1 MVWSLLSILMEM
13 ELSKLLTIV
22 IPCKNEGITIN
33 QTLTLLNFQ
42 NGIDGVKVIVA
53 DSSDDG
59 TTYHLE
65 NRNRDYFNLDII
77 QGGLPSKARNKGAER
92 AETPFVLFMDADMM
106 ILDTNLLQECM
117 YMMTKER
124 LDLLTTKVRTT
135 NGKYNY
141 VFRTFDLIQGITRYI
156 TPFCLGGFMLM
167 RKSTF
172 ITLNGFDEEA
182 KVAEDYLLS
191 KQIKTDRFKV
201 YRKTIFTLPRRFE
214 NKGLW
219 YMTKLMVLSFLNR
232 NNKEFFSDHN
242 SYWK

>member
-1 MVWSLLSILMEM
+1 M

-42 NGIDGVKVIVA
+42 NGINGVKVIVA

-65 NRNRDYFNLDII
+65 NRNRDYFNLEII

-92 AETPFVLFMDADMM
+92 VTTPFILFMDADMM

-117 YMMTKER
+117 DIIMNER

-156 TPFCLGGFMLM
+156 TPFCLGGFMLI

-191 KQIKTDRFKV
+191 KQIRTNKFKV

-219 YMTKLMVLSFLNR
+219 YMTKLMIQSFFNR
-232 NNKEFFSDHN
+232 NNKGYFSNHN

>member
-1 MVWSLLSILMEM
+1 M

-33 QTLTLLNFQ
+33 QTLSLLNFQ
-42 NGIDGVKVIVA
+42 NGINGVKVIVS
-53 DSSDDG
+53 DSSDDE

-92 AETPFVLFMDADMM
+92 ATTPFILFMDADMM
-106 ILDTNLLQECM
+106 VLDTNLLQECM
-117 YMMTKER
+117 DIIMNER

-156 TPFCLGGFMLM
+156 TPFCLGGFMLI

-172 ITLNGFDEEA
+172 NTLNGFDEEA
-182 KVAEDYLLS
+182 QVAEDYLLS
-191 KQIKTDRFKV
+191 KQIKTNKFKV

-219 YMTKLMVLSFLNR
+219 YMTKLMIQSFFNR
-232 NNKEFFSDHN
+232 NNKGYFSNHN

>member
-1 MVWSLLSILMEM
+1 M

-33 QTLTLLNFQ
+33 QTLSLLNFQ

-92 AETPFVLFMDADMM
+92 ADTPFILFMDADMM

-117 YMMTKER
+117 DIIMDEK

-156 TPFCLGGFMLM
+156 TPFCLGGFMLI

-172 ITLNGFDEEA
+172 NSLNGFDEEA

-191 KQIKTDRFKV
+191 KQIKTNKFKV

-219 YMTKLMVLSFLNR
+219 YMTKLMIQSFTNR
-232 NNKEFFSDHN
+232 NNKGYFSNHN

>member
-1 MVWSLLSILMEM
+1 M

-33 QTLTLLNFQ
+33 QTLSLLNFQ

-53 DSSDDG
+53 DSSDDE

-92 AETPFVLFMDADMM
+92 ATTPFILFMDADMM

-117 YMMTKER
+117 DIIMNER

-156 TPFCLGGFMLM
+156 TPFCLGGFMLI

-172 ITLNGFDEEA
+172 NTLNGFDEDA

-191 KQIKTDRFKV
+191 KQIKTNKFKV
-201 YRKTIFTLPRRFE
+201 HRKTIFTLPRRFE

-219 YMTKLMVLSFLNR
+219 YMTKLMMQSFLNR
-232 NNKEFFSDHN
+232 NNKGYFTNHN

>member
-1 MVWSLLSILMEM
+1 M

-33 QTLTLLNFQ
+33 QTLSLLNFQ
-42 NGIDGVKVIVA
+42 NGINGVKVIVA
-53 DSSDDG
+53 DSSDDE

-92 AETPFVLFMDADMM
+92 ATTPFILFMDADMM

-117 YMMTKER
+117 DIIMNER

-156 TPFCLGGFMLM
+156 TPFCLGGFMLI

-191 KQIKTDRFKV
+191 KQINTNKFKV

-219 YMTKLMVLSFLNR
+219 YMTKLMIQSFTNR
-232 NNKEFFSDHN
+232 NNKGYFTNHN

>member
-1 MVWSLLSILMEM
+1 M

-33 QTLTLLNFQ
+33 QTLSLLNFQ
-42 NGIDGVKVIVA
+42 NGINGVKVIVS
-53 DSSDDG
+53 DSSDDE

-92 AETPFVLFMDADMM
+92 ATTPFILFMDADMM

-117 YMMTKER
+117 DIIMNER

-172 ITLNGFDEEA
+172 IRLNGFDEEA

-191 KQIKTDRFKV
+191 KQIKTNKFKV

-219 YMTKLMVLSFLNR
+219 YMTKLMIQSFTNR
-232 NNKEFFSDHN
+232 NNKGYFSNHN

>member
-1 MVWSLLSILMEM
+1 M

-33 QTLTLLNFQ
+33 QTLSLLNFQ
-42 NGIDGVKVIVA
+42 NGINGVKVIVA
-53 DSSDDG
+53 DSSDDE

-92 AETPFVLFMDADMM
+92 ATTPFILFMDADMM

-117 YMMTKER
+117 DIIMNER

-156 TPFCLGGFMLM
+156 TPFCLGGFMLI

-172 ITLNGFDEEA
+172 IRLNGFDEDA

-191 KQIKTDRFKV
+191 KQINTNKFKV

-219 YMTKLMVLSFLNR
+219 YMTKLMIQSFFNR
-232 NNKEFFSDHN
+232 NNKGYFSNHN